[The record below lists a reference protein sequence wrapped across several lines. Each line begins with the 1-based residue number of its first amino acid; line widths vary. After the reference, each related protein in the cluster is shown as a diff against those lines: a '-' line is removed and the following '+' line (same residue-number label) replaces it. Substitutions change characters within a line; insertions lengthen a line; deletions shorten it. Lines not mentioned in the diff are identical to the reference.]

1 MENTSLLQ
9 ELEAVKKELNILKE
23 EYNKLKE
30 RLSTKQELIDNN
42 LADDIKSYLSETKN
56 LTETAK
62 KFQCDPSEIFYSVPC
77 WVSLAQRACDL
88 AQADDCNDRLYSL
101 DDYEY
106 HNYKIYGRENELYD
120 SLEKLLYNDKDEYN
134 IKMRT
139 PDKEELDKLFE
150 EYLSSNLTLYELA
163 DKYNLIIINLFRL
176 LKEHKLI
183 EKESDAIGYDKFYK
197 EYIGEYE
204 YNKYIIDRELRLV
217 DNYYYELEKLNL
229 KD

>member
-23 EYNKLKE
+23 QYNKLKK
-30 RLSTKQELIDNN
+30 RSSAKQELIDNN

-62 KFQCDPSEIFYSVPC
+62 EFQCDPSEIFYSVPC
-77 WVSLAQRACDL
+77 W
-88 AQADDCNDRLYSL
+88 DDCNDRLYAL
-101 DDYEY
+101 DDYVY

-139 PDKEELDKLFE
+139 PEKEELDKLFE
-150 EYLSSNLTLYELA
+150 EYLSSKYSLYELA

-183 EKESDAIGYDKFYK
+183 EKESYAIGYDKFYK

-204 YNKYIIDRELRLV
+204 YNKYIVDRELRLV
-217 DNYYYELEKLNL
+217 DNYYYQLEKY
-229 KD
+229 KCQDM

>member
-1 MENTSLLQ
+1 MNLLE
-9 ELEAVKKELNILKE
+9 ELEATKKELNILKE

-30 RLSTKQELIDNN
+30 RSINKQEIIDNN
-42 LADDIKSYLSETKN
+42 LADDIKSYLSKTNN
-56 LTETAK
+56 LTKTAK

-77 WVSLAQRACDL
+77 W
-88 AQADDCNDRLYSL
+88 DDCNDRLYRL

-120 SLEKLLYNDKDEYN
+120 SLETFKYNDLEEYN

-139 PDKEELDKLFE
+139 PEKEELDMLIS
-150 EYLSSNLTLYELA
+150 EYTANKYGLYELA

-183 EKESDAIGYDKFYK
+183 EKESDSVGYDEFYK
-197 EYIGEYE
+197 EYIGEFQ
-204 YNKYIIDRELRLV
+204 YNKYKIDKNLKLIEF
-217 DNYYYELEKLNL
+217 YYYHTNK
-229 KD
+229 K